1 MKIIPILLISGI
13 FLQSFAHCNAPPKN
27 NTNDRI
33 VQNAIEVRSISPED
47 TDFSDLAGLKKAIGD
62 AHIVL
67 LGEQTH
73 GGGTTYSAKV
83 RLVKFLHQEMN
94 FEVMAFESGMYDC
107 AKIYKQIQLGGF
119 MEKEVQNSMFYMY
132 ANSTE
137 VKPLFSYM
145 DAQKNMKTPLLF
157 TGMDSQHTGEKS
169 QTSLVIDLKNY
180 LDKNGSKNTEG
191 KSWEL
196 FNRKVTDIIAM
207 NRQVTEEDKAS
218 FYQFLDVLKAEI
230 KEMNSEDQYFPE
242 NSGFWLQ
249 ILKSIESQ
257 AKRYWGTIEDM
268 DRDRQMADNMSWLI
282 NNPFKG
288 KKVIVWAHNFHI
300 ARGMDPILPMGYFLK
315 KEYKDKMYAIGF
327 TGYDGAF
334 INFVTAKESEITK
347 PSKKSIE
354 QAIKNI
360 GWKYAMLD
368 FRNLSEDEAWLQ
380 QPQKGRLVNFN
391 EQTAIFPNIFDGI
404 FYIETTIPTVQE

>member
-1 MKIIPILLISGI
+1 
-13 FLQSFAHCNAPPKN
+13 
-27 NTNDRI
+27 
-33 VQNAIEVRSISPED
+33 
-47 TDFSDLAGLKKAIGD
+47 
-62 AHIVL
+62 
-67 LGEQTH
+67 
-73 GGGTTYSAKV
+73 
-83 RLVKFLHQEMN
+83 
-94 FEVMAFESGMYDC
+94 
-107 AKIYKQIQLGGF
+107 
-119 MEKEVQNSMFYMY
+119 
-132 ANSTE
+132 
-137 VKPLFSYM
+137 
-145 DAQKNMKTPLLF
+145 
-157 TGMDSQHTGEKS
+157 
-169 QTSLVIDLKNY
+169 
-180 LDKNGSKNTEG
+180 
-191 KSWEL
+191 
-196 FNRKVTDIIAM
+196 
-207 NRQVTEEDKAS
+207 
-218 FYQFLDVLKAEI
+218 
-230 KEMNSEDQYFPE
+230 MNSEDQYFPE

-300 ARGMDPILPMGYFLK
+300 ARGMDPILPMGYYLK